1 MSVTMRVVR
10 GRKVKNPKYTIR
22 KSIKVHSYGTE
33 NGYAIRTNESG
44 YIGKTENDPKNLE
57 NVQPFATLTLD
68 TDNGTRRAYV
78 PIT

>member
-10 GRKVKNPKYTIR
+10 GRKAKNPTYTIR
-22 KSIKVHSYGTE
+22 RSVVVHAYEDNTVRATKSFYM
-33 NGYAIRTNESG
+33 
-44 YIGKTENDPKNLE
+44 GKTENDPKNIE
-57 NVQPFATLTLD
+57 NTPSIATLSLD